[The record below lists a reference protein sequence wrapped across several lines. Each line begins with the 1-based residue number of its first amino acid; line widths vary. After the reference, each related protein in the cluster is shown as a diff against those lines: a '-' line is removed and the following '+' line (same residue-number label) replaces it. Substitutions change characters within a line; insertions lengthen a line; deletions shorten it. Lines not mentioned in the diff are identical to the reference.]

1 MNKTFI
7 RILLALL
14 ATTLASLA
22 LAQSA
27 GRDVTLDQAVS
38 QVQADTNGRILSA
51 EPRHIGRRSEY
62 RIKVLTPAGHV
73 RVVVV
78 PSEPAK
84 SPASNMSTKNP
95 SGRHAGSKEKR

>member
-7 RILLALL
+7 RLL
-14 ATTLASLA
+14 LASLVSTVGT
-22 LAQSA
+22 LAWAQA
-27 GRDVTLDQAVS
+27 GGREVTLDQAVS
-38 QVQADTNGRILSA
+38 QVQADTRGRILSA

-78 PSEPAK
+78 PSESGK
-84 SPASNMSTKNP
+84 IPASSMSTKNP
-95 SGRHAGSKEKR
+95 PGRHAGSKEKR